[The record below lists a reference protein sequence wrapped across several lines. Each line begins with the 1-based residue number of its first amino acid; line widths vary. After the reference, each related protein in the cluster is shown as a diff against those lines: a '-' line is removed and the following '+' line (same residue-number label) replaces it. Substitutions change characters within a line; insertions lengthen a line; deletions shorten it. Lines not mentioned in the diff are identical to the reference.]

1 MTAGRPKR
9 HSASFRRV
17 LVLVYGTVIL
27 FALLITGIYTVVSPQ
42 IFASNKISDLIP
54 KGQIIA
60 GYIESTLRGELSST
74 YLVPLIG
81 RSTSQWE
88 ATVWVV
94 DASGDTLIRTQQI
107 ERRHRCSS
115 RRRRRAWD
123 RGSGRSSRRTGAQGR
138 EAADRAHSRGR
149 WPC

>member
-81 RSTSQWE
+81 RSKIPNLFLNT
-88 ATVWVV
+88 
-94 DASGDTLIRTQQI
+94 GHGTLGWT
-107 ERRHRCSS
+107 EGP
-115 RRRRRAWD
+115 
-123 RGSGRSSRRTGAQGR
+123 GSGKALAEIVSGR
-138 EAADRAHSRGR
+138 KPDVDFHFL
-149 WPC
+149 